1 MKFAVVVLVM
11 LGLLAAGSAAFLFQW
26 IQARNAAQT
35 SRQSQEVQVLVAVTD
50 LPGRTR
56 LKEEHI
62 VLEQAA
68 RTGLPTGYFTSP
80 AQAIGKTLKLAVVKG
95 QPLTPSCFLPEN
107 AIDDLLQPGMLAFQI
122 SLNRRS
128 TAVDLLYPGCVV
140 DVFATF
146 PLQDRSKGDAVVTPL
161 LQNIQVLGVRD
172 ETVVT
177 VAEEQDSK
185 NPTPKTERRGISSG
199 GNVTVALAVT
209 SRQAAA
215 LQLTAERGTLGL
227 AMRNPLDTSWNPMEP
242 MVVKEGQLTA
252 ASEGMDPQ
260 TLALFTRIQQVLG
273 GAPRI
278 DPNKPTATAAQLAGV
293 APDPNAGPTPMVA
306 MPPPALPVP
315 LLPEYVGALQ
325 QKRSAWQMTIIRGQK
340 VEETE
345 LEVPNEPNEVE
356 ATALQEGG
364 S

>member
-26 IQARNAAQT
+26 IQARGTARA

-122 SLNRRS
+122 SLSRRS

-140 DVFATF
+140 DIFATF

-185 NPTPKTERRGISSG
+185 NPSRIASS

-227 AMRNPLDTSWNPMEP
+227 AMRNPLDKNWNSMEP

-252 ASEGMDPQ
+252 ASEAMDPQ
-260 TLALFTRIQQVLG
+260 TLALVTRIQQMLG
-273 GAPRI
+273 AVPRI
-278 DPNKPTATAAQLAGV
+278 DPNKPSATAAQLAGV

-306 MPPPALPVP
+306 MPPVAP
-315 LLPEYVGALQ
+315 LPEYVGALQ
-325 QKRSAWQMTIIRGQK
+325 QKRNTATVDVIRGQK
-340 VEETE
+340 REEVE
-345 LEVPNEPNEVE
+345 LDVPAEPNEVE